1 MKIFRTN
8 GTANARMSAHPGTP
22 DLAGTARDGGGD
34 SADCRLPQVRAT
46 LGEFERALASARE
59 ESRVMRAQL
68 DEYVDT
74 ISRLRLKVVRLEQEL
89 EEVRHFAH
97 HDALTGLPNRTLLLD
112 RLDQAI
118 TQATRQHQ
126 CVGLL
131 MLELDGFR
139 DVNAKRGHA
148 TGDKLLQQVAQRL
161 LSCIRSADT
170 ACRYGG
176 DEFVVLLRDLD
187 SAKGAAEAAQKLGSI
202 LSRPYEIDNHPISV
216 SASIG
221 VVVSPRD
228 GMDPHELV
236 RRADIAMYLAKTRD
250 RPIGSADSAAVCQTL

>member
-1 MKIFRTN
+1 MKLFRIIGTTN
-8 GTANARMSAHPGTP
+8 SRMSAQPGTP
-22 DLAGTARDGGGD
+22 DRAGTAGDGGGD
-34 SADCRLPQVRAT
+34 SADCRLPKVRAT
-46 LGEFERALASARE
+46 LGALERALTSARD

-68 DEYVDT
+68 DEHVAT
-74 ISRLRLKVVRLEQEL
+74 ISRLRLKVVRLEREL

-97 HDALTGLPNRTLLLD
+97 HAALTGLPNRTLLLD

-131 MLELDGFR
+131 MLDLDGFK
-139 DVNAKRGHA
+139 DVHDKLGHA

-187 SAKGAAEAAQKLGSI
+187 SADGAAEAARKLGSL
-202 LSRPYEIDNHPISV
+202 LSRPYDIDNHPVSV
-216 SASIG
+216 SARIG

-228 GMDPHELV
+228 GMEAHDLV
-236 RRADIAMYLAKTRD
+236 RRADIAMYLAKTRG
-250 RPIGSADSAAVCQTL
+250 RPIESADPAVACQSV

>member
-1 MKIFRTN
+1 MKILRAN
-8 GTANARMSAHPGTP
+8 GTANARMAAHPGTP
-22 DLAGTARDGGGD
+22 DLPGAAGDGAGD

-46 LGEFERALASARE
+46 LGEFERALTKARE
-59 ESRVMRAQL
+59 DSRVMRAQL

-89 EEVRHFAH
+89 EAVRHCAH

-112 RLDQAI
+112 RLHQAI
-118 TQATRQHQ
+118 AQATRKYQY
-126 CVGLL
+126 VGLL
-131 MLELDGFR
+131 MLDLDGFKS
-139 DVNAKRGHA
+139 VNDELGHA

-161 LSCIRSADT
+161 LSCIRGADT

-187 SAKGAAEAAQKLGSI
+187 SAKGAAEAAQKLGSF

-221 VVVSPRD
+221 IVVSPCD
-228 GMDPHELV
+228 GMDPHDLI
-236 RRADIAMYLAKTRD
+236 RRADIAMYLAKNGD
-250 RPIGSADSAAVCQTL
+250 CPIGSADPAAVYQAL